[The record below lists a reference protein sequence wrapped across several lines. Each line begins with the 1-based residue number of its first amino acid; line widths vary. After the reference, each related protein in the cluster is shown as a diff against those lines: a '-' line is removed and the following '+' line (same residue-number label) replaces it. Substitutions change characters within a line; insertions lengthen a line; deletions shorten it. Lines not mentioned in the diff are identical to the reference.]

1 MLILLVYKEYFWR
14 VRRTSDSGVATPTS
28 GGNAF
33 KYQENE
39 QKYPRSLKCRIEKA
53 PDFFTGGDTDRKI
66 RITSG

>member
-1 MLILLVYKEYFWR
+1 MLILMVYNEYFWR

-53 PDFFTGGDTDRKI
+53 PDFFTGEI
-66 RITSG
+66 RIEKYGSASG